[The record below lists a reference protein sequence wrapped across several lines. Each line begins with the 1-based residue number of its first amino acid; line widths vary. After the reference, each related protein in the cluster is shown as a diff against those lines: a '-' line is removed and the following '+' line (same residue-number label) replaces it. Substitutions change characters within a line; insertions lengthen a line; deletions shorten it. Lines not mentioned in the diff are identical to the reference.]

1 MEPDVPV
8 LSGSIA
14 ILANTADDP
23 LTEIPEDP
31 FCATAAVRVVV
42 VDAELE

>member
-1 MEPDVPV
+1 MVPAV
-8 LSGSIA
+8 PELFASRA
-14 ILANTADDP
+14 ILAKTADDP
-23 LTEIPEDP
+23 LTEIPADP